1 MVLACAVPTS
11 SAASRPRV
19 LSRCG
24 NGTRDGTLTFLLGP
38 LPALTRALIHPP
50 RLTLVLPRSP
60 NSKRMAA
67 VTTDRVVQL
76 FDDNGD
82 KRDKFSTKPSNPD
95 GPKNFVV
102 RGMAFSPDSTKL
114 AIAQS
119 DNIVFVYKLG
129 VEWGDKKSI
138 CNKFLQ
144 HHPVAALAWPQER
157 RNEVVFASPTGKS
170 SRAAQD
176 QQGCRPIRTPRGL
189 PRCLRRLQSQ
199 RRRRV
204 QRPPRRLGVDL
215 LVRHRR
221 RADLRDSCVPYALS
235 WGAGFVCAAGRI
247 DASSSTTI
255 AAKGIERPRCSTTR
269 EILTNES
276 FRARR
281 LTPPARRLWLARLTD
296 PALTRDA
303 RGHLGEAGR
312 KDVANLYT
320 VSALSGNR
328 TDRNSPLERCAVWW
342 MCTMRVFEG
351 KDTATPSSS
360 RTCRG
365 RRWLS
370 NDSPP
375 ARESSAIA
383 PRLRRVQD

>member
-1 MVLACAVPTS
+1 
-11 SAASRPRV
+11 
-19 LSRCG
+19 
-24 NGTRDGTLTFLLGP
+24 
-38 LPALTRALIHPP
+38 
-50 RLTLVLPRSP
+50 
-60 NSKRMAA
+60 MAA

-157 RNEVVFASPTGKS
+157 HNEVVFALTDGKVKVGQLKTNKAATLYAHHEGSPAVSVASNPNGDAVCSGHQDGSVLTFSFATGAGA
-170 SRAAQD
+170 RICA
-176 QQGCRPIRTPRGL
+176 
-189 PRCLRRLQSQ
+189 
-199 RRRRV
+199 
-204 QRPPRRLGVDL
+204 
-215 LVRHRR
+215 H
-221 RADLRDSCVPYALS
+221 SCVPYALS
-235 WGAGFVCAAGRI
+235 WGAGFVCAAGADRRVVFY
-247 DASSSTTI
+247 DDRGEGHRTPAVFDHAGDPDQREFSC
-255 AAKGIERPRCSTTR
+255 AAF
-269 EILTNES
+269 N
-276 FRARR
+276 
-281 LTPPARRLWLARLTD
+281 PPARRLWLARLTD
-296 PALTRDA
+296 STRSRETRGGAL
-303 RGHLGEAGR
+303 GR
-312 KDVANLYT
+312 KPGERMSLT
-320 VSALSGNR
+320 CTPSPRSGGNR

-375 ARESSAIA
+375 ARESSCDRTTATTC
-383 PRLRRVQD
+383 PRLTSEKIGSWWRALLRRSFSGIWRRAD